1 MPDGA
6 RLPHDV
12 KPRGAYRTLCGND
25 VVKAI
30 EGVGK
35 RRKQKRYIKLRCTAA
50 CTNKAC
56 HGEPLRECMQRLLT
70 SGGMPATDEAA
81 GHISPPAVEPP
92 AAHPPP
98 PTEHEGDADDGDES
112 SEFEMSA
119 EEEDEYDGEG
129 ERSEARVTLAQGAGT
144 SEIALEETAGEATVV
159 GTTAVRG
166 DGDGRRD
173 ERVKQKKK
181 RRHTRSV
188 RLEERK
194 RRRTDDND
202 DDGLGGRARGQADG
216 RG

>member
-1 MPDGA
+1 MPDGV

-129 ERSEARVTLAQGAGT
+129 ERAEARVTLAQGAGAT
-144 SEIALEETAGEATVV
+144 AIALEDAAVDDAAVGVRDDGE
-159 GTTAVRG
+159 
-166 DGDGRRD
+166 DGR
-173 ERVKQKKK
+173 EVQVEKK
-181 RRHTRSV
+181 
-188 RLEERK
+188 RK
-194 RRRTDDND
+194 RRYSGTR
-202 DDGLGGRARGQADG
+202 LRAIRLQ
-216 RG
+216 RST